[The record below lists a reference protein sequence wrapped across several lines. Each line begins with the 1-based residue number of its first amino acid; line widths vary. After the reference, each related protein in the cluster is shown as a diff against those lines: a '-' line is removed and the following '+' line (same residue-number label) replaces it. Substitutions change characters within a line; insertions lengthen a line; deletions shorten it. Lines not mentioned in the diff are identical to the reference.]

1 MADGDD
7 SERRRA
13 DAGESVWSSDDLPVR
28 EEPLEIVWERRRIE
42 AVEPITLQPLHNEP
56 TPDADTSAGR
66 SLGSKLLIAGAAL
79 AVVAVVIG
87 LATRGGGGNESASPQ
102 TTVVPPA
109 SSLPTTA
116 ETVPSTTTAPPSNG
130 AVVPVD
136 VELPAAV
143 AAIQAPTEIVA
154 LTADGT
160 ALTLSLPSG
169 RVRSVAVG
177 DTEQPDSSFFGGGD
191 IIVAPEAAAIG
202 MFGSTFVILP
212 RTGPPID
219 IDRELFGDDIGG
231 LNAIGWQLAEDR
243 TTRFTVAIY
252 PNTNSEVRL
261 VSVGIAGDVRE
272 LSTQDYGA
280 FGSALST
287 PEGRW
292 IVNDAGGAYEVDSQG
307 RSVRIDDGTVYAAAG
322 DHRVVRTCDEQRQCS
337 TAVVTVSTGARRTLD
352 ATLLPDDFDEMIWG
366 MSLSPDGGAVAT
378 TRSRSTQE
386 RVLVD
391 FESGDVTSVALDNW
405 SQTSAWA
412 ADSSG
417 IFGISS
423 NGPGLQFTDRSGGTV
438 SFGEDLGPI
447 AAIGVRHP
455 MAELDP
461 VAAVV
466 VDTIT
471 PSRSLGPTGLTL
483 VGAGRGGGM
492 SDIDIDA
499 GTMRSWETAR
509 RLGQGA
515 ATLVSSGDAVVALPR
530 SDDPAFITAP
540 GVDTELGDAF
550 SVQGVKLPGPIDG
563 TIWVPEASTDDGLA
577 YRLWSIDGTTPA
589 SGDAAT
595 IDTARID
602 LPGSDLL
609 GSDGRGELVVARSGD
624 VFVVGVG
631 GAERLTAGELIAIGA
646 ETAYARE
653 CDSAMNCSV
662 VRIDRATGERTT
674 PDPGFTPDAI
684 VRGEPGRGAA
694 LGTSVSPDGAVLLV
708 QLRVASSDAND
719 VASLDDQWF
728 FADTATGRTT
738 AIANFQAGQPVI
750 WNAAGTFAVVLSGP
764 DLQVFDRTAGEMVA
778 LEAPALRAI
787 GPVAPGSAIT
797 TG

>member
-1 MADGDD
+1 VADGDD
-7 SERRRA
+7 SEDPHA
-13 DAGESVWSSDDLPVR
+13 ATGESVWSSDDLPVR
-28 EEPLEIVWERRRIE
+28 EEPLEIVWERRRID
-42 AVEPITLQPLHNEP
+42 AAEPITLQPLHNEP
-56 TPDADTSAGR
+56 APDTDPSAGR
-66 SLGSKLLIAGAAL
+66 SLGSKLVIAGAAL
-79 AVVAVVIG
+79 AIVAVVIG
-87 LATRGGGGNESASPQ
+87 LVTRGGGGDESASPQ

-116 ETVPSTTTAPPSNG
+116 QTVPSTTTAPPSNG

-136 VELPAAV
+136 VPLPAAV
-143 AAIQAPTEIVA
+143 AAIQAPTEIIA
-154 LTADGT
+154 LTSDGT

-169 RVRSVAVG
+169 VLRSVAVG
-177 DTEQPDSSFFGGGD
+177 DTEQSNSMFFGGGD
-191 IIVAPEAAAIG
+191 IVVAPEAAALG
-202 MFGSTFVILP
+202 MVGSTYVILP

-219 IDRELFGDDIGG
+219 VDRDLFGDDIGG
-231 LNAIGWQLAEDR
+231 LNAIGWQLADDG
-243 TTRFTVAIY
+243 TARFTVAVY
-252 PNTNSEVRL
+252 PNSNSNVRF
-261 VSVGIAGDVRE
+261 VSVGLTGDVRE
-272 LSTQDYGA
+272 LAAQAYGT
-280 FGSALST
+280 FGSSLGT
-287 PEGRW
+287 PDGGW

-322 DHRVVRTCDEQRQCS
+322 DHRIVRTCDEQRQCS
-337 TAVVTVSTGARRTLD
+337 TAVVTVSTGERRTLD
-352 ATLLPDDFDEMIWG
+352 AELLPDDFDEMTWG

-391 FESGDVTSVALDNW
+391 FESGEVTTIAPNNW
-405 SQTSAWA
+405 AQASAWA

-417 IFGISS
+417 VFGISS
-423 NGPGLQFTDRSGGTV
+423 DGLGLQFIGRSGETV

-447 AAIGVRHP
+447 VAIGVRHP
-455 MAELDP
+455 AAELDP
-461 VAAVV
+461 VATVV
-466 VDTIT
+466 VGTIT

-509 RLGQGA
+509 RLGQGE

-530 SDDPAFITAP
+530 SDDPAFITAA
-540 GVDTELGDAF
+540 GVESELGDAF

-563 TIWVPEASTDDGLA
+563 TIWVPEATADDGLA
-577 YRLWSIDGTTPA
+577 YRLASIDGTTPA
-589 SGDAAT
+589 SGDAA
-595 IDTARID
+595 RID
-602 LPGSDLL
+602 LAASDLIGGDGL
-609 GSDGRGELVVARSGD
+609 GGLVVARGGD

-631 GAERLTAGELIAIGA
+631 DAERLTVGELIAIGA

-674 PDPGFTPDAI
+674 PDPGFAPDAI

-708 QLRVASSDAND
+708 QLRVESTDANN
-719 VASLDDQWF
+719 VVSLDDEWF

-738 AIANFQAGQPVI
+738 TITNFHAGQPVI

-764 DLQVFDRTAGEMVA
+764 DLQIFDRTAGEMVA
-778 LEAPALRAI
+778 LDAPALRAI